1 MTSEPKFTEEWV
13 KVGELEV
20 DPTIQRDHLDLNKI
34 NRMVANYNSAAL
46 GIITVSKRNRVT
58 KIVLDGQHRVQVVSR
73 VTDNTGEL
81 LCHVF
86 SNLSRAQEAQMFLDL
101 NNGNPV
107 SLLDKFKVR
116 LVAEDPVALEIDR
129 LTKAYGWTIGNSN
142 RTGCIQCVG
151 TVEKIYRASVKAE
164 AEPNWLQIALLLSTH
179 AWGTEKDGVQAAIL
193 DGLASVAAEYGSD
206 LDIGVLERKLKT
218 YPGGPLGLHTDG
230 AQLAAL
236 KKGRVAMGVA
246 EQVVDFYNKGARKNR
261 ELHQWRR
268 RS

>member
-1 MTSEPKFTEEWV
+1 MSELKFTEEWI

-20 DPTIQRDHLDLNKI
+20 DPTIQRDHLDINKI
-34 NRMVANYNSAAL
+34 NRMVAAYNPAAL
-46 GIITVSKRNRVT
+46 GVVTVSKRNKVT
-58 KIVLDGQHRVQVVSR
+58 KIILDGMHRRETVSR

-86 SNLSRAQEAQMFLDL
+86 VNLTRAQEAQMFLDL
-101 NNGNPV
+101 NAGVPV

-116 LVAEDPVALEIDR
+116 LVAEDPIALEIDR

-142 RTGCIQCVG
+142 KVGCIQCVG
-151 TVEKIYRASVKAE
+151 TVEKIYRTSLKAE
-164 AEPNWLQIALLLSTH
+164 AEPNYLQVALLLVTH
-179 AWGTEKDGVQAAIL
+179 AWGNDKDGVQAAVL

-206 LDIGVLERKLKT
+206 LDIGILERKLKT

-230 AQLAAL
+230 GQLAAL
-236 KKGRVAMGVA
+236 KNGRVAMGVA
-246 EQVVDFYNKGARKNR
+246 EQVVDWYNKGARKNR